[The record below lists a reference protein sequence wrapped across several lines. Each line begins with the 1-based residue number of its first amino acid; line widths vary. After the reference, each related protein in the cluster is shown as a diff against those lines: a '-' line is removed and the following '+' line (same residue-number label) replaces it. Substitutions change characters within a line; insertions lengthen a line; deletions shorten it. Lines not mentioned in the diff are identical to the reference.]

1 MMTAFGFNDSG
12 GGTTVPRLAAKEL
25 ARRGWDVTVF
35 HAAVK
40 PTESRKPY
48 EVVESHQDGV
58 RLIAVHNRPHG
69 LFDIGNPHRE
79 LDDPPIT
86 EAFVQALDRLAP
98 DVVHF
103 HNLHNL
109 GASLI
114 DHAAARGL
122 PAYFT
127 THNYWL
133 ICPRAYLLTGEGAIC
148 AGPGDGSNCASC
160 VGSADV
166 AGHQR
171 RLAEIRAKA
180 ERGLTSIV
188 AVSGAVRRT
197 LLASGYSAGLV
208 DVVHQAMPHETEIWN
223 ALGSRRAPGRVG
235 ERLTVGFLGSAYPHK
250 GPQLLTAAAQQTQAQ
265 INVKILGEIPPQFES
280 RLRAIDRRGA
290 VEVVGR
296 FSPDQIAELLADVDV
311 AVLPSM
317 WWDCAPLAA
326 AECLAAGT
334 PLLVPRLGGL
344 PESIRDGVDGLTF
357 AGLDVDDLARQLDR
371 LAGEPGLLERLQAQI
386 RAPKAFGDYVDELE
400 AYYGGERPGAVTA
413 RPGAAELAVRWQGD
427 HGLATSLS
435 IINDQVTQRLSGD
448 VQRVPRD
455 DTARSHSAGPGA
467 TPLPHAADV
476 EVRHQWPPDL
486 RPAPAGRL
494 AIIQPWEFGAV
505 PQAWCAPLADNV
517 DELWV
522 PSEYVRGMYLD
533 AGIDPARVV
542 VIPNG
547 VDLERFSPDGPRR
560 DLPGAGVRFLFVG
573 GLVARKGP
581 DVLLA
586 AWREAFAGRDD
597 VTLVIKDFGADGI
610 YRGEPAREAIRAH
623 AASGALPRIVL
634 IEDDLPGEE
643 IAALYRSCDVL
654 VAPYRGEGFA
664 MPVLEAMACGL
675 PVIATAGGPTDE
687 FCPPEAGWRIASR
700 RVAFPDDRVG
710 DLPTVGRPW
719 LLEPDAVHFVE
730 LLRTA
735 ASADAAERD
744 RRGAAGRA
752 AAERLSWDT
761 VAAAYEER
769 ITALAAATPRLAGP
783 FDPEPFPL
791 TESVAFRIL
800 ATPAWRGEDE
810 LGELLARWGELT
822 DASTSACLYLLAD
835 PSVDGEPAELE
846 ARVLAAAAATGADIE
861 SCGDINVLMEPAV
874 PERDRRLHAAM
885 DAYVPLHG
893 ACAGHERMALAAGN
907 AIVAP
912 RRDPLA
918 VALGSARGLSG
929 SRS

>member
-180 ERGLTSIV
+180 DRGLTSIL
-188 AVSGAVRRT
+188 AVSHAVRRT
-197 LLASGYSAGLV
+197 LLASGYSADLV

-371 LAGEPGLLERLQAQI
+371 LAGEPGLLERLQGQI

-400 AYYGGERPGAVTA
+400 AYYAGERPGAITA
-413 RPGAAELAVRWQGD
+413 PPAAAELAVRWQGD
-427 HGLATSLS
+427 HGLPTSLS
-435 IINDQVTQRLSGD
+435 IINDQVTERLSGD

-455 DTARSHSAGPGA
+455 AAGPTT

-505 PQAWCAPLADNV
+505 PQAWCTPLADNV

-560 DLPGAGVRFLFVG
+560 DLPGAGEGVRFLFVG

-710 DLPTVGRPW
+710 DLPTAGRPW

-735 ASADAAERD
+735 AAADPAERE
-744 RRGAAGRA
+744 RRGGAGRA

-791 TESVAFRIL
+791 TEAVAFRIL

-822 DASTSACLYLLAD
+822 DAATSACLYLLAD
-835 PSVDGEPAELE
+835 PSVDGEPGELE
-846 ARVLAAAAATGADIE
+846 ARVLAAAAASGADIE

-918 VALGSARGLSG
+918 VALGPARGLSG